1 MMAGDHKQLDATVK
15 SDEASRKGLSLSLFE
30 RVMQSEKCVS
40 TMLNEQYRMNSLIMN
55 WSSNAMYEGE
65 LTAHSS
71 VSQRL
76 MTDLVKESEEELLN
90 TPLMFLDTA
99 GSLMYEG
106 IDEESD
112 KDSKYNNGECD
123 LVIQV
128 LKELLSYGV
137 QKSDIGVITPYSA

>member
-1 MMAGDHKQLDATVK
+1 
-15 SDEASRKGLSLSLFE
+15 
-30 RVMQSEKCVS
+30 
-40 TMLNEQYRMNSLIMN
+40 MNSLIMN
-55 WSSNAMYEGE
+55 WSSNAMYQGE

-76 MTDLVKESEEELLN
+76 MTDLVKDSEEELLN

-112 KDSKYNNGECD
+112 NDSKYNNGECD